1 MPPDKLS
8 DLLRPRGTPL
18 WAAAITGR
26 LIIEKCPAPE
36 DENTAKTSL
45 WYSHRSHGG
54 REYHFRSVLEF
65 SSPKATPLATEVSLK
80 TAQSCDTWHSL
91 LPHNAL
97 CGTHLKEVSLKTARS
112 SDTSPEARQ
121 FIRPRIQKGADSAF
135 FAPFWTTLT
144 QQKALG
150 GRSRIQKGKRISS
163 DAVAMLRKRKLIE
176 GS

>member
-1 MPPDKLS
+1 MPRLPPDKLS
-8 DLLRPRGTPL
+8 GLLRPRGTPL

-80 TAQSCDTWHSL
+80 TA
-91 LPHNAL
+91 
-97 CGTHLKEVSLKTARS
+97 ES

-121 FIRPRIQKGADSAF
+121 FIRPPNPGGSGFADFCSLLD
-135 FAPFWTTLT
+135 APN
-144 QQKALG
+144 AAEAP
-150 GRSRIQKGKRISS
+150 I
-163 DAVAMLRKRKLIE
+163 LRKLRIE
-176 GS
+176 KKICNTTVAGNKSTWALVID